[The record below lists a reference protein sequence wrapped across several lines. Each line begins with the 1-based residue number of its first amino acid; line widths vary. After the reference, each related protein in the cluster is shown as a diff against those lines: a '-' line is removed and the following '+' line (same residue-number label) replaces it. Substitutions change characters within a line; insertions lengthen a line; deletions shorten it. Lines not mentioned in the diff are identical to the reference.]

1 MHTDT
6 DRQYAVKPYIL
17 YFTNTT
23 LSRGGICLMSHVLLT
38 IATQPQPRLA
48 AARLIFP
55 APGTARLTITG
66 CSHLPYAPSTWR
78 LSAQVTH
85 SIGIRGT
92 YPFTVPRTAYG
103 CASSELFCSRLL
115 LGPPHPDPDPDPN
128 LNPSPNPNPGAVS
141 GKSTAMCEVS
151 TRRTQLRGV
160 R

>member
-1 MHTDT
+1 
-6 DRQYAVKPYIL
+6 
-17 YFTNTT
+17 
-23 LSRGGICLMSHVLLT
+23 MSHVRLT

-55 APGTARLTITG
+55 AARQRLTIRMFT
-66 CSHLPYAPSTWR
+66 PTFYAPSTWR

-115 LGPPHPDPDPDPN
+115 LRVGSAAP
-128 LNPSPNPNPGAVS
+128 
-141 GKSTAMCEVS
+141 
-151 TRRTQLRGV
+151 
-160 R
+160 